1 MLIIVIECSQKSQK
15 KKKKKKS
22 FSLEKMWAYSTIQHL
37 LKQSETD
44 PDNITFKEKALN
56 LSLTVSKTD
65 PNYFTQMKNPS

>member
-1 MLIIVIECSQKSQK
+1 
-15 KKKKKKS
+15 
-22 FSLEKMWAYSTIQHL
+22 MWAYSTIQHL